1 MTQCINQ
8 LTQVPKRQINNFEVK
23 LSFRDWEFRLEKL

>member
-1 MTQCINQ
+1 MTQCIKPS
-8 LTQVPKRQINNFEVK
+8 QVSKRQVNNFEVK